1 MGEGTVRELGMDMY
15 TGGTYYIAHGTLL
28 DVMWQP
34 GWEGIWGRM
43 DTCVGMAEPLYCP
56 PETITTL

>member
-15 TGGTYYIAHGTLL
+15 TGGTYCIVHGTLL

-34 GWEGIWGRM
+34 GREGIWGEWIHV
-43 DTCVGMAEPLYCP
+43 DT
-56 PETITTL
+56 